1 METENLAQKNK
12 SNSSIDFNSFI
23 LKVLNHPFLHY
34 NPYLLDEDIVIG
46 DAERR
51 ALNFKEY
58 PNTIID
64 YLDQCCCLCYIG
76 KIRTEENPYTS
87 NGEIVTYKT
96 LPIRFS
102 QNKKY
107 LEIIVNKSDFNPRQ
121 YLTVCGSTVFTSN
134 IFVKSNCDKYVS
146 ETEKYIKTC
155 STVNGIGEIEKYQN
169 CCVLLA
175 YSIPAMSGFGKLRMS
190 HRLYSVENNK
200 ANVIRE
206 QILRTQQYILCS
218 IINHPQL
225 ITADNLFNQE
235 IFDEHLPEFKQMYN
249 LLCVEIMN
257 RGIEITI
264 KERYLP
270 TILQRIEGYFS
281 LNCDDVGLSIMEYHE
296 TTDDYTIT
304 KYDGLFA
311 IKKYSDCWE
320 GENILDRDGNIFKPR
335 LRNSIEFVESKYI
348 NIFYEQL
355 EEEGLIV
362 CYANDIYPGDYSE
375 GYEEFDDEEDLLQNE
390 YEHTFYFNNDIDI
403 PKINNY
409 YLGLINKYGQ
419 TIFELKSICSFR
431 GNIQGKFG
439 FKTYDNNYVIIYLSN
454 SYSIDMRCYTKCGA
468 INIRTGTLVI
478 PLIFTEDEIS
488 RELSHCWMFEDK
500 RYYKPGWIISHYFY
514 GDDEYIFQGPVY
526 KNETDI
532 LEQGKY
538 AGHTIEDALHYFGN
552 EILSE
557 LIFKDKIFIADTAF
571 PKNIAHMSP
580 IQRSIKLHQDKRLGF
595 QPITKL
601 DDTIFTH
608 SGFGTHN
615 ELNFRSLY
623 EGKTLQEIIE
633 DENGM
638 FYIRGLVKSGVLEIS
653 EDVIDDLMNEDSEM
667 YMPLYN
673 SYQSHKYDL
682 EYMNRCRQ
690 E

>member
-1 METENLAQKNK
+1 MDSGEK
-12 SNSSIDFNSFI
+12 FNTLLNDI
-23 LKVLNHPFLHY
+23 INHPFLHY
-34 NPYLLDEDIVIG
+34 HPYLLDDDKIIQ
-46 DAERR
+46 DAQKR
-51 ALNFKEY
+51 AKCYSKF
-58 PNTIID
+58 PNSVLE
-64 YLDQCCCLCYIG
+64 YLDQCCCLGYIG
-76 KIRTEENPYTS
+76 SLKIEENPYTS
-87 NGEIVTYKT
+87 DGGIIEYKT
-96 LPIRFS
+96 IPIEFFL
-102 QNKKY
+102 NNDTP
-107 LEIIVNKSDFNPRQ
+107 EIIINKSDFNPRR

-134 IFVKSNCDKYVS
+134 LFVKSNCDKYVS

-155 STVNGIGEIEKYQN
+155 STINGVGEIEKYQN
-169 CCVLLA
+169 CSVLLA
-175 YSIPAMSGFGKLRMS
+175 YSIPVISGFGKFRMS
-190 HRLYSVENNK
+190 HRLYTVEDNK

-206 QILRTQQYILCS
+206 QILRTKQYILCS
-218 IINHPQL
+218 IINDPQL
-225 ITADNLFNQE
+225 ITKEKIFDQE
-235 IFDEHLPEFKQMYN
+235 IFDKYLPTLNQMYN
-249 LLCVEIMN
+249 LLCVEIAHQ
-257 RGIEITI
+257 GVEIAV
-264 KERYLP
+264 KEGYLP
-270 TILQRIEGYFS
+270 TILNSIEDYFS
-281 LNCDDVGLSIMEYHE
+281 SDNDDDEPLIVECHE
-296 TTDDYTIT
+296 ATDDYTIS
-304 KYDGLFA
+304 KYNGLFA
-311 IKKYSDCWE
+311 IKKYSDSWE
-320 GENILDRDGNIFKPR
+320 GEDILDRDGNIFKPR

-362 CYANDIYPGDYSE
+362 CYADDIYPGDYSE
-375 GYEEFDDEEDLLQNE
+375 GYEEFDDEDLLQNE

-431 GNIQGKFG
+431 DNIRGKFG
-439 FKTYDNNYVIIYLSN
+439 FKTYDNNYVIIYLNN

-500 RYYKPGWIISHYFY
+500 RYYKPGWIISHYLY

-526 KNETDI
+526 KNGTDI

-538 AGHTIEDALHYFGN
+538 AGHTIEDALHYYGN
-552 EILSE
+552 EILYE

-595 QPITKL
+595 QPITEL

-633 DENGM
+633 DEKGS
-638 FYIRGLVKSGVLEIS
+638 FYIRVLVENGVLEIS
-653 EDVIDDLMNEDSEM
+653 EEVIDELMNKNSEL
-667 YMPLYN
+667 YMPLYKA
-673 SYQSHKYDL
+673 YQSHKADL
-682 EYMNRCRQ
+682 
-690 E
+690 